1 MIGMMKMKVCKNCG
15 KQFRARKGFKNVQ
28 EDCSEGCLAD
38 RFSKLARKTKKI
50 ARIFAKT
57 MGYRSMFEVRFKALC
72 NVHKLTLDYEVKT
85 VNYQHKVQEY
95 TADFTKRN
103 KDLHIEC
110 KGILD
115 MATRRKLLAVQR
127 CNPDFKLIL
136 VFEKPNNKLNSKS
149 KTRYW
154 QWAEQKGFPWFDW
167 HEVSKLK
174 KYINKKGDLK

>member
-1 MIGMMKMKVCKNCG
+1 MKLCKNCG
-15 KQFRARKGFKNVQ
+15 KQFRARRGLATTQ

-38 RFSKLARKTKKI
+38 RFSKLARRTKKI

-72 NVHKLTLDYEVKT
+72 NVHKLTLNYEVKT
-85 VNYQHKVQEY
+85 VDYQHKVQKY
-95 TADFTKRN
+95 TADFTERK

-110 KGILD
+110 KGVLD
-115 MATRRKLLAVQR
+115 AATRRKLLSVQR

-154 QWAEQKGFPWFDW
+154 QWAEQKGFLWYDW
-167 HEVSKLK
+167 RDVKGLK
-174 KYINKKGDLK
+174 EHITRKGDLK